1 MNKLEKEFIG
11 VGEAKCF
18 KFNML
23 FENDKAFMYEV
34 SYKNEDG
41 YTSRWYEVFER
52 KVSKAT
58 DTIMNGV
65 TVNFEER
72 EVYPKSNSFGVCAWC
87 INNYERAKAKFDYL
101 STRIKKTR
109 EQTVL
114 NKS

>member
-1 MNKLEKEFIG
+1 MIKIEKEFIG
-11 VGEAKCF
+11 VGEVKG
-18 KFNML
+18 FNLKML
-23 FENDKAFMYEV
+23 FENDRAFMYEV
-34 SYKNEDG
+34 SYENEDG
-41 YTSRWYEVFER
+41 YTSKWYEVFER

-65 TVNFEER
+65 MVHFEER

-87 INNYERAKAKFDYL
+87 INNYDRAKAKFDYI
-101 STRIKKTR
+101 STRVKKTR

>member
-1 MNKLEKEFIG
+1 MIKLEKEFIG
-11 VGEAKCF
+11 IGEVRGF
-18 KFNML
+18 KFKML
-23 FENDKAFMYEV
+23 FNNDKAFMYEV
-34 SYKNEDG
+34 SCENEDG

-65 TVNFEER
+65 MVHFEER

-87 INNYERAKAKFDYL
+87 INNYNMAKDKFDYL
-101 STRIKKTR
+101 STRVKGFDNKSL
-109 EQTVL
+109 L